1 VFLPRTYRVRLVV
14 YITVLLA
21 FLVAVLAFS
30 YHGSRALILQ
40 VAESNIS
47 RVAQQIEGQLGY
59 DARDLLARVKMIRNN
74 VSLTEY
80 LFIAAALDT
89 DAAAVRELYQ
99 RQFGWLPAD
108 RVVLLMKN
116 GKVMLGAE
124 HADLLQA
131 SRVRHALKQRLEQQF
146 YLYGKN
152 GLELVS
158 AAPVHYRSQY
168 LGVVAITEAISDEW
182 MKTTRQLSNGHLI
195 MAKDGKIIQ
204 TTLGSELAGHAFSP
218 ASNVL
223 RAGNEEFLVRQIQ
236 VAGADP
242 SLPTLWFALSEAEL
256 TERINRQRN
265 QILALTATGGI
276 GILLIGFLMLRNFSV
291 PLGRLVAVIKEV
303 SDGRFPDFRETENRD
318 EIGYLWNQF
327 AEMVRNL
334 RDKQEELA
342 AVHQQLEKQAVTDA
356 LTGLYNR
363 HYLYDIYPKLWSEA
377 LRQNGG
383 LSVILIDLD
392 HFKSINDRFGHPT
405 GDRVLVHMVN
415 VLRESCRVSDFL
427 FRIGGEEFIVLTR
440 ACLEGAQVLAEK
452 IREALERS
460 PINEGQFT
468 IRATASLGVA
478 QAEETDGLNGLTQM
492 LARADKALYTAKQ
505 AGRNRVARWEAP
517 RLIVSKR

>member
-1 VFLPRTYRVRLVV
+1 
-14 YITVLLA
+14 
-21 FLVAVLAFS
+21 
-30 YHGSRALILQ
+30 
-40 VAESNIS
+40 
-47 RVAQQIEGQLGY
+47 
-59 DARDLLARVKMIRNN
+59 
-74 VSLTEY
+74 
-80 LFIAAALDT
+80 
-89 DAAAVRELYQ
+89 
-99 RQFGWLPAD
+99 
-108 RVVLLMKN
+108 
-116 GKVMLGAE
+116 
-124 HADLLQA
+124 
-131 SRVRHALKQRLEQQF
+131 
-146 YLYGKN
+146 
-152 GLELVS
+152 
-158 AAPVHYRSQY
+158 
-168 LGVVAITEAISDEW
+168 
-182 MKTTRQLSNGHLI
+182 
-195 MAKDGKIIQ
+195 
-204 TTLGSELAGHAFSP
+204 
-218 ASNVL
+218 
-223 RAGNEEFLVRQIQ
+223 
-236 VAGADP
+236 
-242 SLPTLWFALSEAEL
+242 
-256 TERINRQRN
+256 
-265 QILALTATGGI
+265 
-276 GILLIGFLMLRNFSV
+276 LIGFLMLRNFSV

-427 FRIGGEEFIVLTR
+427 FRMGGEEFIVLTR

-460 PINEGQFT
+460 PINE
-468 IRATASLGVA
+468 
-478 QAEETDGLNGLTQM
+478 AEETDGLNGLTQM